1 LITAEV
7 IVAKRV
13 EENIYGIDVSKD
25 ELVIFC
31 WQTAQLKRLANE
43 VTAIQTWLKSLNGMA
58 SMAIEATSDY
68 HLTVID
74 QAYARGHTVYLVNGR
89 QLAHY
94 REAVNLRHKS
104 DPDDAGLLARF
115 LAHEGAQLRPF
126 APHSCQAQE
135 LWQFIKR
142 RALVVETRKQ
152 LQQSLAGTAVG
163 CQALMTQ
170 IRALLLRIDR
180 RIRALI
186 RQLGWDDD
194 YRRCLGIPGVGPV
207 NGAALVCAYHR
218 GAFAGSDDFVAYLGL
233 DIKRRRSGRFK
244 GQEKLSKRGESELR
258 RLLYCAA
265 IPARSYAPFARFH
278 HAQLDKG
285 LAKTAANMILGRKI
299 ARIAFSL
306 MVKQQTFKKP
316 QIADCQSP

>member
-1 LITAEV
+1 
-7 IVAKRV
+7 VAKRV
-13 EENIYGIDVSKD
+13 DERIFGIDVSKD

-31 WQTAQLKRLANE
+31 WQTEQLQRLPNE
-43 VTAIQTWLKSLNGMA
+43 AAAIRAWLKSLNGAA

-68 HLTVID
+68 HLTVLD
-74 QAYARGHTVYLVNGR
+74 QAHVLGHTVYLVNGR

-104 DPDDAGLLARF
+104 DPDDAWLLARF

-126 APHSCQAQE
+126 APHSRQAQE

-142 RALVVETRKQ
+142 RAVVVKTRKQ
-152 LQQSLAGTAVG
+152 LQQSLTGTAIG

-170 IRALLLRIDR
+170 MHALLLRIER
-180 RIRALI
+180 RIRELI
-186 RQLGWDDD
+186 RKLGWSDD
-194 YRRCLGIPGVGPV
+194 YRRCLSIPGVGPV

-218 GAFAGSDDFVAYLGL
+218 GAFAGSDDFIAYLGL

-258 RLLYCAA
+258 RLLYCTAK
-265 IPARSYAPFARFH
+265 PARSYAPFKRFYQ
-278 HAQLDKG
+278 AQLDKG
-285 LAKTAANMILGRKI
+285 LSKTAANMILGRKI

-306 MVKQQTFKKP
+306 MVKQQTFKK
-316 QIADCQSP
+316 QEIAYR

>member
-1 LITAEV
+1 M
-7 IVAKRV
+7 AKRV
-13 EENIYGIDVSKD
+13 DERIFGIDVCKE

-31 WQTAQLKRLANE
+31 WQTEKLERLPNE
-43 VTAIQTWLKSLNGMA
+43 AATIQAWLKSLNGAA

-68 HLTVID
+68 HLAVID
-74 QAYARGHTVYLVNGR
+74 QAYALGHTVYLVNGR

-104 DPDDAGLLARF
+104 DPDDAWLLARF

-126 APHSCQAQE
+126 APHSRKAQE

-142 RALVVETRKQ
+142 RAVVVETRKQ
-152 LQQSLAGTAVG
+152 LQQSLTGTAVG
-163 CQALMTQ
+163 YQALMTQ
-170 IRALLLRIDR
+170 MHALLLRIER
-180 RIRALI
+180 RIRELI
-186 RQLGWDDD
+186 RKLGWNDD
-194 YRRCLGIPGVGPV
+194 YQRCRTIPGVGPV

-218 GAFAGSDDFVAYLGL
+218 GAFAGSDDFIAYLGL

-265 IPARSYAPFARFH
+265 KPARSYAPFARYYQ
-278 HAQLDKG
+278 AQLEKG
-285 LAKTAANMILGRKI
+285 FSKTAANMILGRKI

-306 MVKQQTFKKP
+306 LAKQQIFKK
-316 QIADCQSP
+316 QEIAYC

>member
-1 LITAEV
+1 M
-7 IVAKRV
+7 AKRV
-13 EENIYGIDVSKD
+13 EEYSFGIDVSKH

-31 WQTAQLKRLANE
+31 WQTQQLLRLANQG
-43 VTAIQTWLKSLNGMA
+43 TAIQAWLKSLNGVV

-74 QAYARGHTVYLVNGR
+74 QAYALGHTVYLVNAR
-89 QLAHY
+89 QLTHY

-104 DPDDAGLLARF
+104 DPDDAWLLARF
-115 LAHEGAQLRPF
+115 LVHEAAQLRPF
-126 APHSCQAQE
+126 APHSRKAQE

-142 RALVVETRKQ
+142 RAVVVETRKQ
-152 LQQSLAGTAVG
+152 LQQSLAGTAIG

-170 IRALLLRIDR
+170 LQTLLRRIEK
-180 RIRALI
+180 RIRELI
-186 RQLGWDDD
+186 RKLGWDDD
-194 YRRCLGIPGVGPV
+194 YRRCRSIPGIGPV

-218 GAFAGSDDFVAYLGL
+218 GAFAGSDDFIAYLGL

-265 IPARSYAPFARFH
+265 KPARSYAPFERFYQV
-278 HAQLDKG
+278 QLDKG

-316 QIADCQSP
+316 EIACC